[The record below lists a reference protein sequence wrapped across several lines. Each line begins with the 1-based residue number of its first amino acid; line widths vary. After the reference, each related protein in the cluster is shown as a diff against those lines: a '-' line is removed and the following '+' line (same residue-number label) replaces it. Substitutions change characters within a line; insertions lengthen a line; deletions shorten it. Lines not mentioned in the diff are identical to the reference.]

1 MVAMLAMMT
10 MAGSLSDHYGWLG
23 MAGYAAT
30 GFPKVTRPTIVWWTH
45 HQKPYSLHTI
55 LPSDYRL
62 DHIIL

>member
-10 MAGSLSDHYGWLG
+10 MTGSLSDHYGWLG

-45 HQKPYSLHTI
+45 HHTKNHTACTLYCHQTI
-55 LPSDYRL
+55 D
-62 DHIIL
+62 

>member
-10 MAGSLSDHYGWLG
+10 MAGTLSDHYGWLG

-45 HQKPYSLHTI
+45 HHIKNHVWCTACTLYCHQTI
-55 LPSDYRL
+55 D
-62 DHIIL
+62 